1 MVLNSI
7 KEIGKVNKD
16 IAVFKK
22 EGLEY
27 GVIRNGF
34 LIGAETNES
43 MFTPSALDALKDDG
57 SGLVIYKPKPDDN
70 SIYILVKINNAFVF
84 EFEGNIEDLNLSL
97 FKSVFESLSRL
108 DKEVNI
114 YSNIEKE
121 TKKESEGTYSLWCFH
136 LPNKFALASVHL
148 VQDTPFPIRSL
159 REKSKN
165 LNIKIL
171 ASCSFVICVFMF
183 VFFSSEP
190 EVQPIKPVEKVKK
203 VKRYKT
209 LKNFYTKKSNAP
221 YELLIGL
228 SRQVNK
234 VNLVAGWNVEAA
246 YLTRDERTGS
256 VIEII
261 KLQSSFG
268 ELNALQKI
276 VNKYGYSIDVE
287 SDIAL
292 ISRTVDSNALYMN
305 YARFH
310 AGSFLKSMSSY
321 FTSWFDNTEI
331 TTRDLKVDSKESNV
345 VFKES
350 KVQIANL
357 YPIDL
362 ISIGSYL
369 RGEPFSLEEL
379 TLEKTANQ
387 SFNLSIILVTAG
399 VTNAN

>member
-1 MVLNSI
+1 MILNSI
-7 KEIGKVNKD
+7 KEIGSINKD

-22 EGLEY
+22 EGLEH
-27 GVIRNGF
+27 GLIRNGF

-43 MFTPSALDALKDDG
+43 MFTPSALDALKDED
-57 SGLVIYKPKPDDN
+57 SGLVIYKPQPDDK

-84 EFEGNIEDLNLSL
+84 EFSGDIENLNLSL

-114 YSNIEKE
+114 YSNIEKKA
-121 TKKESEGTYSLWCFH
+121 KKDSEDAYSLWVFS
-136 LPNKFALASVHL
+136 LPNKYSVAL
-148 VQDTPFPIRSL
+148 VQLAQETPFPIKSL
-159 REKSKN
+159 RERSKN
-165 LNIKIL
+165 FNKKIVAL
-171 ASCSFVICVFMF
+171 CSFLLF
-183 VFFSSEP
+183 VFFVFFNSKEP
-190 EVQPIKPVEKVKK
+190 ETKPIKPVKEVKK
-203 VKRYKT
+203 VKKYKT

-221 YELLIGL
+221 YELLVEL

-246 YLTRDERTGS
+246 YLTRNERTGS
-256 VIEII
+256 VIETI

-276 VNKYGYSIDVE
+276 VNTYGYSIDVE

-321 FTSWFDNTEI
+321 FTAWFDNTEI